1 MTDQFPNDT
10 PPSEDPF
17 AETTSE
23 STGSTWGA
31 DTADAGT
38 EATPEAREW
47 MTQLESMIR
56 GIATQAAP
64 VAKEIGAKAAEL
76 AAVAAVKAGPA
87 AQRAAELTSEY
98 GSKFAERAQA
108 VAADLRSSG
117 GTDAAGNGMSSSNG
131 HATDAADTA
140 EPAPDETSGSGV

>member
-10 PPSEDPF
+10 PP
-17 AETTSE
+17 AEE
-23 STGSTWGA
+23 PAAEGADAWGA

-38 EATPEAREW
+38 DGTAESREW

-87 AQRAAELTSEY
+87 VQRAAELTNEY
-98 GSKFAERAQA
+98 GSKFADRAQA
-108 VAADLRSSG
+108 VAADLRQSAAADASTN
-117 GTDAAGNGMSSSNG
+117 GTSSNG
-131 HATDAADTA
+131 HSADGETA

>member
-10 PPSEDPF
+10 PPGEEP
-17 AETTSE
+17 AA
-23 STGSTWGA
+23 GSAGDAWGA

-38 EATPEAREW
+38 DATPEAREW

-98 GSKFAERAQA
+98 GSKFAERAHA
-108 VAADLRSSG
+108 VAADLRSSAA
-117 GTDAAGNGMSSSNG
+117 TDASTNGESSSNG
-131 HATDAADTA
+131 HSADAA

>member
-10 PPSEDPF
+10 PP
-17 AETTSE
+17 AEEPAPEGASDA
-23 STGSTWGA
+23 WGA

-47 MTQLESMIR
+47 MGQLESMIR

-108 VAADLRSSG
+108 VAADLRSSAA
-117 GTDAAGNGMSSSNG
+117 TDASANGVSSTNG
-131 HATDAADTA
+131 HAADAGETA

>member
-10 PPSEDPF
+10 PPASEPAADF
-17 AETTSE
+17 ASADAGETGETGSADATSE
-23 STGSTWGA
+23 S
-31 DTADAGT
+31 
-38 EATPEAREW
+38 REW
-47 MTQLESMIR
+47 ISQLQSMIN

-87 AQRAAELTSEY
+87 VQRAAEFTNEY

-108 VAADLRSSG
+108 VAADLRTSAAADVSS
-117 GTDAAGNGMSSSNG
+117 ANGSTNG
-131 HATDAADTA
+131 HASDAGEAA
-140 EPAPDETSGSGV
+140 EPNPEETSGSGV